1 MVQKIESCDV
11 DERMKENELEQKMEE
26 LDKENNVR
34 RTKNYLVERR

>member
-11 DERMKENELEQKMEE
+11 DELMKENELEQKMEE